1 MASVDFTNK
10 LRIAS
15 AVPEP
20 YSFSGWRAPGLGGAI
35 SYEGRFGDRWM
46 MRFRTPLMHI
56 EPDWRRLSALFDD
69 AERLGG
75 IVEIPQPDLNIGAP
89 GTPLVSATTASGR
102 NIPIDGLTPHYAIR
116 AGQWINYVK
125 GGVIYADR
133 VAEQVIA
140 NGSGQATVRLRNLL
154 RASLADGDSIELG
167 NPRIEGAVEVTSRPP
182 LEVERVTAIE
192 FTVTEFK

>member
-1 MASVDFTNK
+1 MASIDLTS

-15 AVPEP
+15 AVPTP
-20 YSFSGWRAPGLGGAI
+20 YAFSGWRQPGLGGAL
-35 SYEGRFGDRWM
+35 SYEGRLGDRWM
-46 MRFRTPLMHI
+46 MTVRTPMMKV

-75 IVEIPQPDLNIGAP
+75 IIEIPQPDFNVGAP

-102 NIPIDGLTPHYAIR
+102 SIPIDGLTPNYAIK
-116 AGQWINYVK
+116 AGQWLNYTK

-154 RASLADGDSIELG
+154 RVSLADGDVIELG
-167 NPRIEGAVEVTSRPP
+167 GPKMEGAIQVTSRPP
-182 LEVERVTAIE
+182 LEVERVTSIE
-192 FTVTEFK
+192 FTVTELK